1 MIFSLYFL
9 EHKYSYLV
17 VRYPFILH
25 NYNMN
30 LSAMYKKNVLYLN
43 GGRFSVSQIQ
53 ILSNPVE
60 RDGVGWP
67 NHASVEL
74 VEEVC
79 LVAATDTCGEQSGVQ
94 VVFVF

>member
-1 MIFSLYFL
+1 
-9 EHKYSYLV
+9 
-17 VRYPFILH
+17 
-25 NYNMN
+25 
-30 LSAMYKKNVLYLN
+30 MYKTFMYLN
-43 GGRFSVSQIQ
+43 CGWLSVSQIQ

-79 LVAATDTCGEQSGVQ
+79 LVSAPDTCGEQGGVQ